1 MSKKKE
7 PTVFTQVW
15 PHTLGRVHI
24 FQGEEVVTGGDDGQ
38 VWVATFASAHDAE
51 AFIAAARFL
60 QRKVRG
66 IRRKMKVRRTAD
78 RESA

>member
-1 MSKKKE
+1 MPSRKE
-7 PTVFTQVW
+7 PVAFTQVW

-24 FQGEEVVTGGDDGQ
+24 FDGEEVVTGGDDGQ

-51 AFIAAARFL
+51 AFINAAKFL

-66 IRRKMKVRRTAD
+66 LRRKRKRAAH
-78 RESA
+78 RESAP